1 MNSNEHEDGAT
12 QEQRDQA
19 FRDLLTPY
27 IDKSSGDEDGP
38 RPPRPALVTFAEEM
52 ERKMALND
60 DKPSFRLEST
70 NALLQK
76 LRMEVRE
83 LEDAIKMVETPARV
97 LEEAADVANF
107 AYMIAE
113 LYAQVYDMVKPRT

>member
-1 MNSNEHEDGAT
+1 MNSNEHESSVP
-12 QEQRDQA
+12 DQKLFVA
-19 FRDLLTPY
+19 FLTEHMRPE
-27 IDKSSGDEDGP
+27 DTVEDGP
-38 RPPRPALVTFAEEM
+38 RLPRPALVTFAEEM

-83 LEDAIKMVETPARV
+83 LEDAIKMVEPPARV

-113 LYAQVYDMVKPRT
+113 LYAQIYDMVKPRA